1 MSDLEVSGVTHSGKA
16 VEHNAFLS
24 AKQDAGWLDNISRKL
39 VLGTFQSLKNG
50 SLTVVEGKS
59 TYHFGEEYDAT
70 ELHAHIR
77 VHSPG
82 VYREL
87 LFGGSIGA
95 GESYMMAEWST
106 PCLVSVVRVLCANMD
121 VLNQMDGRWSS
132 VKGLVNRLMHKLNRN
147 SHAGSRKNIAAHY
160 DLGNDFFKLFLDP
173 ALMYSSAIYPS
184 ESSTLEEASL
194 YKLDAVCSKLGL
206 TEDDHLLEIGTG
218 WGGLAIHA
226 AKYYGCRVTTTT
238 LSKEQYQ
245 HAQKAVAEA
254 GLEDQIT
261 LLLQDYR
268 DLTGQYDKLVSIEMI
283 EAVGHEYYRT
293 YFTQCSKLLKDDG
306 LMLIQA
312 ITIAD
317 QRYHAAKGSVDFI
330 QKYIFPGGGLP
341 SNAVMAECV
350 ADCTNMM
357 MVDLH
362 DIGLDYARTLAD
374 WRERFHQRMEDV
386 KQQGFDDVFC
396 RMWDFYLAY
405 CEGGF
410 RERVIS
416 TVQLMMAKPDARIFD
431 ARF

>member
-1 MSDLEVSGVTHSGKA
+1 MSDFEIGGVTLPGKTA
-16 VEHNAFLS
+16 ENTSFFPS
-24 AKQDAGWLDNISRKL
+24 SQNAGWLESLSRKL
-39 VLGTFQSLKNG
+39 VLQTFQQIQKG
-50 SLTVVEGKS
+50 SLTIVEGES
-59 TYHFGEEYDAT
+59 SYHFGEAQDT
-70 ELHAHIR
+70 STLHAQIR
-77 VHSPG
+77 VHSPN

-95 GESYMMAEWST
+95 AESYMMAEWST
-106 PCLVSVVRVLCANMD
+106 SCLVSVVRLLCANMD
-121 VLNQMDGRWSS
+121 VLNRMDGRWSS
-132 VKGLVNRLMHKLNRN
+132 VKGLMNRLMHKLNRN
-147 SHAGSRKNIAAHY
+147 SRSGSRKNIAAHY
-160 DLGNDFFKLFLDP
+160 DLGNEFFKLFLDP
-173 ALMYSSAIYPS
+173 SLMYSSAIYPS
-184 ESSTLEEASL
+184 ETSTLEEASL

-226 AKYYGCRVTTTT
+226 AKHYGCRVTTTT

-245 HAQKAVAEA
+245 HAQQAVAEA
-254 GLEDQIT
+254 GLEDRIT
-261 LLLQDYR
+261 LLLKDYR

-283 EAVGHEYYRT
+283 EAVGHEYYPT
-293 YFTQCSKLLKDDG
+293 YFSKCSSLLKADG

-312 ITIAD
+312 ITITD
-317 QRYHAAKGSVDFI
+317 QRYDAAKNSVDFI

-341 SNAVMAECV
+341 SNTVMAQCI
-350 ADCTNMM
+350 ANCTNMT

-374 WRERFHQRMEDV
+374 WRERFHQRIETV
-386 KQQGFDDVFC
+386 RRQGFDDVFC

-416 TVQLMMAKPDARIFD
+416 TVQAVMAKPDARVFD
-431 ARF
+431 PRF

>member
-1 MSDLEVSGVTHSGKA
+1 MSDFEIGGVTLPGKTA
-16 VEHNAFLS
+16 ENTSFFPS
-24 AKQDAGWLDNISRKL
+24 SQNAGWLESLSRKL
-39 VLGTFQSLKNG
+39 VLQTFQQIQKG
-50 SLTVVEGKS
+50 SLTIVEGES
-59 TYHFGEEYDAT
+59 SYHFGEAQDT
-70 ELHAHIR
+70 STLHAQIR
-77 VHSPG
+77 VHSPN

-95 GESYMMAEWST
+95 AESYMMAEWST

-121 VLNQMDGRWSS
+121 VLNRMDGRWSS
-132 VKGLVNRLMHKLNRN
+132 FKGLMNRLMHKLNRN
-147 SHAGSRKNIAAHY
+147 SRSGSRKNIAAHY
-160 DLGNDFFKLFLDP
+160 DLGNEFFKLFLDP
-173 ALMYSSAIYPS
+173 SLMYSSAIYPS
-184 ESSTLEEASL
+184 ETSTLEEASL

-226 AKYYGCRVTTTT
+226 AKHYGCRVTTTT

-245 HAQKAVAEA
+245 HAQQAVAEA
-254 GLEDQIT
+254 GLEDRIT
-261 LLLQDYR
+261 LLLKDYR

-283 EAVGHEYYRT
+283 EAVGHEYYPT
-293 YFTQCSKLLKDDG
+293 YFSKCSSLLKADG

-312 ITIAD
+312 ITITD
-317 QRYHAAKGSVDFI
+317 QRYDAAKNSVDFI

-341 SNAVMAECV
+341 SNTVMAQCI
-350 ADCTNMM
+350 ANCTNMT

-374 WRERFHQRMEDV
+374 WRERFHQRIETV
-386 KQQGFDDVFC
+386 RRQGFDDVFC

-416 TVQLMMAKPDARIFD
+416 TVQAVMAKPDARVFD
-431 ARF
+431 PRF